1 MPVSL
6 VKLSLVSFW
15 MSTICGLPTMR
26 TVSDFASLPPPPPP
40 PPAPAQPDKASPAT
54 AGRASAIA
62 IRLLDL
68 ILTVTSGCDAQAPLA
83 VCPCDSRGACAENGL
98 GPDHLGS
105 EHGEAAGVTGA
116 EPGVGDQHLE

>member
-15 MSTICGLPTMR
+15 MSTICGLPTIS
-26 TVSDFASLPPPPPP
+26 TVSDFASPPPPPPPP
-40 PPAPAQPDKASPAT
+40 PPAPAQPDKTSPAT

-68 ILTVTSGCDAQAPLA
+68 NLTVTSGCDAEAPLL
-83 VCPCDSRGACAENGL
+83 VVPLGLEWGGECPRSS
-98 GPDHLGS
+98 GPDDLGS
-105 EHGEAAGVTGA
+105 EHGEAASV
-116 EPGVGDQHLE
+116 

>member
-26 TVSDFASLPPPPPP
+26 TLSDFASPPPPPPPP

-54 AGRASAIA
+54 AGRANAIA

-68 ILTVTSGCDAQAPLA
+68 ILTATSGCDAERLLVVPIGSVLDCAGMCWSAEVLVLVRLGPLA
-83 VCPCDSRGACAENGL
+83 VRAR
-98 GPDHLGS
+98 
-105 EHGEAAGVTGA
+105 
-116 EPGVGDQHLE
+116 